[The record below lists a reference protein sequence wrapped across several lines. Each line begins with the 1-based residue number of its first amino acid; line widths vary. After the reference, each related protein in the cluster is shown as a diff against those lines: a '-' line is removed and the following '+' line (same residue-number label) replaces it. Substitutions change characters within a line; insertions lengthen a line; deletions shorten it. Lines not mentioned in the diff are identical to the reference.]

1 MLRFLSSLFTKTAE
15 PMEGPDEALIEMA
28 IERAVAGT
36 DQRIRAIGQYRKRLR
51 QPAEQAIIH
60 VISLVDALPS
70 PVEINSISFG
80 EDPRLRALF
89 VSSNHLHEVFKGFK
103 TIRDYLTDLTGPA
116 PEKIFGLLS
125 MAMEERNVFG
135 VELVGDTL
143 RRDVMQ
149 VTVNFSNHRYLGPT
163 SNELDTRREL
173 KKRAFD
179 FLIEKALERIA
190 RERSK
195 RMALCRQQH
204 LLKQKLRVMKA
215 GNWGLD
221 AMLTNIE
228 RQRPNLAALES
239 EIETIDRELGQV
251 HTDNLGIEESLAC
264 VTDILSYPAACLAS
278 REICLHLD
286 SMGIKVQDSLATP
299 SKEIVLTEIFS
310 GTGERRII
318 LLGYIAR
325 TDIPEPPDLWRE
337 GNRYL

>member
-15 PMEGPDEALIEMA
+15 RMEGPDEALIEVA

-51 QPAEQAIIH
+51 QPVKQAITH

-70 PVEINSISFG
+70 PVEINSISFS
-80 EDPRLRALF
+80 EDPRLHAFF
-89 VSSNHLHEVFKGFK
+89 VSTNHLHEVFRGFK
-103 TIRDYLTDLTGPA
+103 TIRGYLADLTGPA

-125 MAMEERNVFG
+125 MVMEERNVLG
-135 VELVGDTL
+135 VELVDDIL

-149 VTVNFSNHRYLGPT
+149 VSVNFSNHRYLGPG

-179 FLIEKALERIA
+179 FLIEKALERITG
-190 RERSK
+190 ERSK
-195 RMALCRQQH
+195 RNELGRQQQ
-204 LLKQKLRVMKA
+204 LLKQKLRIMKA

-221 AMLTNIE
+221 AMLTDHE
-228 RQRPNLAALES
+228 QQCLDVAALELK
-239 EIETIDRELGQV
+239 IESIDRELGQF

-264 VTDILSYPAACLAS
+264 VTDTLSHPAACLAS
-278 REICLHLD
+278 REFSLHLD
-286 SMGIKVQDSLATP
+286 SMGIKVQDLSATP

-325 TDIPEPPDLWRE
+325 TDIPESPDLWRE
-337 GNRYL
+337 GYRYL